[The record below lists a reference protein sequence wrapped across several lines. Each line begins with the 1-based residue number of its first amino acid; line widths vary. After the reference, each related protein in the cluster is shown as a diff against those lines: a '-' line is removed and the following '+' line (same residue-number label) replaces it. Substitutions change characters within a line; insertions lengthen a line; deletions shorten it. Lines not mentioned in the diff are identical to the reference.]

1 MTLFE
6 KFIEENIE
14 RDIKSFET
22 INNLYER
29 YLIFCGFYQIE
40 PVKINSFGR
49 QLRKFNTGVKHKRMR
64 NRVIESGRWGV
75 KLLPCKY

>member
-1 MTLFE
+1 MFE

-22 INNLYER
+22 ITNLYER
-29 YLIFCGFYQIE
+29 YLKFCYFYKMN

-49 QLRKFNTGVKHKRMR
+49 QLRNFNAGVKHKRMR
-64 NRVIESGRWGV
+64 NRLIETGRWGV